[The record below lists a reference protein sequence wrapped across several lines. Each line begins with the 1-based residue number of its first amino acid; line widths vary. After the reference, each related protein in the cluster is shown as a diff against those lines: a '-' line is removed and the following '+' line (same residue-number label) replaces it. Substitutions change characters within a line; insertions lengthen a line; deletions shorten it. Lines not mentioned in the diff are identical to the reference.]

1 MGVSVLQAVLVA
13 IIATISGWWFS
24 HVITR
29 TWLYPIWNGF
39 LVALVMGEPIEGMKI
54 AAAINL
60 PLVGFVTAGGSMPS
74 NAQFAGSVGTAL
86 AIAAY
91 KANGSMT
98 VEQCVAISTIVGG
111 FGVFVWT
118 AYMTINSS
126 WVHLADKFLE
136 AGNITMVR
144 VMNYLPSCLV
154 SIVLNGIPGFCAAFY
169 GEAFGH
175 ALETFPQ
182 WIMDALTIAGG
193 ILPALGIA
201 MLLNYLAKGKIMPFF
216 FAGFALSAFFG
227 LTSLEI
233 VFVGVVVAAISYM
246 ANSKEVA

>member
-1 MGVSVLQAVLVA
+1 MVLQAILVA
-13 IIATISGWWFS
+13 IISTISGWWFS
-24 HVITR
+24 HLITR

-86 AIAAY
+86 AIAAF

-111 FGVFVWT
+111 FGTFVWT
-118 AYMTINSS
+118 AYMTVNAN
-126 WVHLADKFLE
+126 WVHMADKFLAE
-136 AGNITMVR
+136 GNIKMVR
-144 VMNYLPSCLV
+144 VMNYVPSCLV
-154 SIVLNGIPGFCAAFY
+154 SIVLNGIPGFCAVMY

-175 ALETFPQ
+175 ALAAFPQ
-182 WIMDALTIAGG
+182 WIMDAFTLAGG
-193 ILPALGIA
+193 ILPALGIG
-201 MLLNYLAKGKIMPFF
+201 MLLNYLAKDKIYPYYFL
-216 FAGFALSAFFG
+216 GFALSAFFG
-227 LTSLEI
+227 ISTMEI
-233 VFVGVVVAAISYM
+233 VVCGVIIAAIVYL
-246 ANSKEVA
+246 NGNKEVA

>member
-1 MGVSVLQAVLVA
+1 MVLQAILVA

-24 HVITR
+24 HTITR

-86 AIAAY
+86 AIAAF

-118 AYMTINSS
+118 AYMTINSN

-136 AGNITMVR
+136 AGNIKMVR

-154 SIVLNGIPGFCAAFY
+154 SVVLNGIPGFCAAMY

-175 ALETFPQ
+175 TLAAFPQ

-201 MLLNYLAKGKIMPFF
+201 MLLNYLAKGKILPFF

-227 LTSLEI
+227 LTSMEI
-233 VFVGVVVAAISYM
+233 VFVGVVVAAISYL

>member
-1 MGVSVLQAVLVA
+1 MVLQAILVGL
-13 IIATISGWWFS
+13 ISTISGWWFS
-24 HVITR
+24 HTITR

-86 AIAAY
+86 AIAAF

-111 FGVFVWT
+111 FGTFVWT
-118 AYMTINSS
+118 AYMSINSV
-126 WVHLADKFLE
+126 WTHFADKFLE
-136 AGNITMVR
+136 QGNITAVR

-154 SIVLNGIPGFCAAFY
+154 SIVLNGIPGALAVIY
-169 GEAFGH
+169 GENLGVLLAG
-175 ALETFPQ
+175 FPQ
-182 WIMDALTIAGG
+182 WVMDAFTLAGG
-193 ILPALGIA
+193 ILPALGIG
-201 MLLNYLAKGKIMPFF
+201 MLLNYLSKEKIFPFF
-216 FAGFALSAFFG
+216 FVGFALAAFFG
-227 LTSLEI
+227 ATTMEI
-233 VFVGVVVAAISYM
+233 TFIGAVIAVLLYFNGK
-246 ANSKEVA
+246 KEVA

>member
-1 MGVSVLQAVLVA
+1 MVLQAVLVA
-13 IIATISGWWFS
+13 IISTISGWWFS
-24 HVITR
+24 HLITR

-111 FGVFVWT
+111 FGTFVWT
-118 AYMTINSS
+118 AYMTINAN
-126 WVHLADKFLE
+126 WVHLADKYLAE
-136 AGNITMVR
+136 GNIGMVR
-144 VMNYLPSCLV
+144 VMNYVPSCIV
-154 SIVLNGIPGFCAAFY
+154 SIVLNGIPGYCAVVY
-169 GEAFGH
+169 GEAFGNVL
-175 ALETFPQ
+175 ANFPA
-182 WIMDALTIAGG
+182 WIQFALTFAGG

-201 MLLNYLAKGKIMPFF
+201 MLLNYLAKPKLMPYF

-227 LTSLEI
+227 LTSMEI
-233 VFVGVVVAAISYM
+233 VVVGVIVAAIVYL
-246 ANSKEVA
+246 ANNKEVA